1 MGAGGRRGVGGPGQ
15 AGHCSRPAGRRGVA
29 DSGGQWNDSLA
40 GDYLWTN
47 GNLGEALPDVMTP
60 ATWSFIELLM
70 ARMVFPPSVPGY
82 RGYGRIGGRF
92 YANVSVSMALEAMVG
107 ISSRRFVALFGPVL
121 GGFRRSRRSRAPG
134 SPAGRPAV

>member
-1 MGAGGRRGVGGPGQ
+1 M
-15 AGHCSRPAGRRGVA
+15 
-29 DSGGQWNDSLA
+29 A

-60 ATWSFIELLM
+60 ATWSFIELFM
-70 ARMVFPPSVPGY
+70 SRMIFPPSVRDY

-92 YANVSVSMALEAMVG
+92 YANVSVSMSLDSLIG

-121 GGFRRSRRSRAPG
+121 GRLPSLEEIRARSF
-134 SPAGRPAV
+134 PAGRPAG